1 MHFRLLYIVCFCI
14 CSTLLGAATNYNI
27 GSLEKRLNAYP
38 SNLKLKYVLSRA
50 YASKGKKN
58 PAYYEKSIGQLNGI
72 IKVKQI
78 PVVKFYLGLMHAR
91 KGELDKA
98 IYHWLTIVRSL
109 KPNSLTT
116 LRYLALALAKKKRHQ
131 ESLKY
136 WNKVLKLNPDDYKA
150 HFHSGLVTLRDLSI
164 EKNLRY
170 SNAIKHFR
178 KVLKHYPKHRKT
190 LWYLGMTYKK
200 SQQFLKQRKV
210 LNRLLVLTPGNKK
223 ILREVQRNQKNLAT
237 NPVDR
242 VLRPVVRDTRP
253 PVEPNDIVVTESSS
267 AISEDDFNTAFGQDP
282 EPQETPI
289 VHEPEAVD
297 TNPMLNNDSPLS
309 ADAELLFNQ
318 GVTYKQNKEYDLA
331 LFNFLQ
337 AAELDTKFAQCYLQI
352 GEVYLKLS
360 DSTPTNDKFNEH
372 LDLSNKA
379 LITAIELE
387 PDSLLAHAAKARQIQ
402 VGKKRDEGFERA
414 HLRVAQAA
422 YERAD
427 YRFAFEEY
435 MVLLVNNITSPELI
449 FSLSDLLPHV
459 DDGVKMDLV
468 NVLQSLREG
477 SKEDVKYLLG
487 KLQMDTDQDDAWA
500 LFEDIFKLTD
510 ISNKFFS
517 ILKSRY
523 DNKQFDGVDLYLLGR
538 HLLRASSIGPSVKFF
553 EAALQKEEPGLK
565 SKVNVWLKKARSNP
579 GTTSNVARVVTKTT
593 RSSSKDFQEYER
605 EKDELLSVESSL
617 SGLFQDSV
625 DFGVLSEKTQFLQAY
640 VQENSKNVLAKF
652 LLAVLWD
659 RSGVT
664 EHVKRAEEMK
674 SNLIDFYP
682 YDSDWH
688 LKMGI
693 LALKMDDATL
703 AKQFF
708 DKTSYILLSRG
719 WEVYEYYA
727 LELSN
732 QAERALKVQDNGVAL
747 SLIKYGFGF
756 NPNSINLAKAQ
767 TDLLE
772 KTGQGGFGYSTDFFF
787 KLLEDE
793 IYYEVFKGDV
803 GLIFFWATYCTLLIL
818 SFALF
823 FKKREEFKHVIDEL
837 AGGGSLSIPLISMVG
852 GVLILFF
859 PTGLVIFLPIV
870 LWTFLDDFEQMAF
883 GVGICILMFMP
894 FVFPVGYV
902 NNQPHLK
909 ALSFISN
916 GEYKKAQK
924 IYHQRVSLNP
934 LDMDARFQ
942 LALIKMNEADGAKK
956 AISMFKSIVAED
968 LTHFEALGNI
978 GVCFAKIGDYNSAL
992 SYLNKAY
999 KVDPLDDKVLYN
1011 LSRVNE
1017 AKGELK
1023 TASNFMKWLGG
1034 SGDKRSKA
1042 LIDRYIAVSSA
1053 STPIFA
1059 PFYLKKAVQK
1069 HNTFFAPVYNSWL
1082 SLSLFLFVM
1091 WFFLGGGFVAYLL
1104 FMKDKIQVVISYC
1117 RYCSNIICGN
1127 CQSVLGSETLCSDC
1141 FDSDSR
1147 RAKGLRVFKKERDQ
1161 NQDSMASKLN
1171 LVLPGFFQIV
1181 RGDLMVGL
1189 FISFLTMLF
1198 FMVWF
1203 HSMGYVWSQVFY
1215 YENSFTSV
1223 IQYSCLLV
1231 AFLLYAVSQV
1241 LALNSK

>member
-1 MHFRLLYIVCFCI
+1 MHLRFLYIICFCI
-14 CSTLLGAATNYNI
+14 CSTLLSAAANYNI

-91 KGELDKA
+91 QGELDKA

-190 LWYLGMTYKK
+190 LWYLGTTYRK

-223 ILREVQRNQKNLAT
+223 ILREVQRNQKFLAK

-242 VLRPVVRDTRP
+242 VLRPVVRDP
-253 PVEPNDIVVTESSS
+253 KPAIEPVVVSES
-267 AISEDDFNTAFGQDP
+267 AELSEEEFNQVFDQDP

-379 LITAIELE
+379 LITAVELE

-402 VGKKRDEGFERA
+402 VAKKREEGFERA
-414 HLRVAQAA
+414 HFRVAQSAF
-422 YERAD
+422 ERGD

-435 MVLLVNNITSPELI
+435 MVLLVNNIVSPELI

-487 KLQMDTDQDDAWA
+487 KLQMDTDQEDAWS
-500 LFEDIFKLTD
+500 LFEEIFKVD
-510 ISNKFFS
+510 QISNKFFS
-517 ILKSRY
+517 ILKERY
-523 DNKQFDGVDLYLLGR
+523 ENKLFDGIDLYLLGR

-565 SKVNVWLKKARSNP
+565 TKVNLWLKKARSNP
-579 GTTSNVARVVTKTT
+579 NTPIKSVRVMTKAT
-593 RSSSKDFQEYER
+593 RLNSKDFQEYER
-605 EKDELLSVESSL
+605 EKSELLSVETSL
-617 SGLFQDSV
+617 TGLFQDSV

-640 VQENSKNVLAKF
+640 VQENPKNVLAKF
-652 LLAVLWD
+652 LLAVLLD

-664 EHVKRAEEMK
+664 EHAKQSDKIKASLFE
-674 SNLIDFYP
+674 FYP

-688 LKMGI
+688 LKLGI
-693 LALKMDDATL
+693 LSLKMDDAIL

-708 DKTSYILLSRG
+708 NKTSYILLSRG

-727 LELSN
+727 IELSK
-732 QAERALKVQDNGVAL
+732 QAEIAMKSQDNGVAL
-747 SLIKYGFGF
+747 SLIKYGFTF
-756 NPNSINLAKAQ
+756 NPNSINLAKTQ
-767 TDLLE
+767 TQLLE
-772 KTGQGGFGYSTDFFF
+772 KSGQGGFGYSTDFFF
-787 KLLEDE
+787 KLLENE
-793 IYYEVFKGDV
+793 IYYEVFKGDI
-803 GLIFFWATYCTLLIL
+803 GLIFFWATFCCLLIL

-870 LWTFLDDFEQMAF
+870 LWSFLDDFEQMAF
-883 GVGICILMFMP
+883 GIGICILMFMP

-902 NNQPHLK
+902 NNQPHLQ

-916 GEYKKAQK
+916 GEYIKAQK
-924 IYHQRVSLNP
+924 IYQERVSLNP

-942 LALIKMNEADGAKK
+942 LALIKMNEPNGAKK
-956 AISMFKSIVAED
+956 AISMFKGIVAED

-1011 LSRVNE
+1011 LSRANE

-1023 TASNFMKWLGG
+1023 SASNFMKWLGG

-1042 LIDRYIAVSSA
+1042 IIDRYIAVSSA
-1053 STPIFA
+1053 SNPIFA
-1059 PFYLKKAVQK
+1059 PFYLKEAVEK
-1069 HNTFFAPVYNSWL
+1069 HNTLFAPVYNSWL

-1117 RYCSNIICGN
+1117 KYCSNIICGN
-1127 CQSVLGSETLCSDC
+1127 CQSILGSEILCSDC
-1141 FDSDSR
+1141 FDSDKR
-1147 RAKGLRVFKKERDQ
+1147 RSKGLRVFKKEKDQ
-1161 NQDSMASKLN
+1161 NQDALASKFN
-1171 LVLPGFFQIV
+1171 LILPGFFQIV
-1181 RGDLMVGL
+1181 RGDLMIGL
-1189 FISFLTMLF
+1189 FISFLSMLF

-1215 YENSFTSV
+1215 YENSFTSL
-1223 IQYSCLLV
+1223 IQYSCLFV
-1231 AFLLYAVSQV
+1231 ALLLYAVSQV